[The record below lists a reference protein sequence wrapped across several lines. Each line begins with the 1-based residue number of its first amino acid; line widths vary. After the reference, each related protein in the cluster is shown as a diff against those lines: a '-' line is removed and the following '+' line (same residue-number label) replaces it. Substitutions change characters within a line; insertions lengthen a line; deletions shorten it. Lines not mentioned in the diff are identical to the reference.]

1 MPKWEKLCPVEDIPP
16 GSRKLFPLSALDI
29 IVFNTGKR
37 FYASA
42 AECPHLGENLIDGE
56 LTGHVVRCKAHGYKM
71 DLSDGKC
78 ITEAGVDIPIFP
90 VEVREG
96 SVWVKF

>member
-1 MPKWEKLCPVEDIPP
+1 MPKWEKLCPIEDIPS
-16 GSRKLFPLSALDI
+16 GSRKLFPLSALDV

-37 FYASA
+37 LYACA

-96 SVWVKF
+96 WLWVKF